1 MSVPLY
7 YSFMYYLSFKE
18 QKYCYDSFSTYLN
31 PTTALLDISHENKY
45 LNFYINRKNG
55 INTKLGFP
63 RRFILKNEKVYIL
76 DYNEDSTLAKI
87 FVESQLEKGFFYF
100 WVFSETLHDKPPTL
114 NIINKNP

>member
-1 MSVPLY
+1 
-7 YSFMYYLSFKE
+7 MYYMSFKE
-18 QKYCYDSFSTYLN
+18 QKYCYDNYKEYNRFTIG
-31 PTTALLDISHENKY
+31 LLEY
-45 LNFYINRKNG
+45 NFKDEYINYYEKKSNN
-55 INTKLGFP
+55 IDTSFGFP
-63 RRFILKNEKVYIL
+63 HWFIPKNEKVYIL